1 LERNL
6 RNQLE
11 KAVSEAR
18 SVAEAGAMAV
28 LDYLGV
34 PESSPY
40 DYMSEEQR
48 DLRRRLRSHG
58 RQLGDSLNGGV
69 VQSIDRLTEEV
80 AYEHWHRMLFARFLA
95 ENRLLMYGADDPIDI
110 DLETCQG
117 LLDEGEEQ
125 ASSVWELASQLASA
139 MLPQIFRADSPSF
152 ELTFPAEYQ
161 LKLEKILTDLP
172 EGVFHASDSLGWVY
186 QYWQSKRKEEVNA
199 SEVKIGERELPAV
212 TQLFT
217 ENYMVRFLLDNS
229 LGAWWADRQ
238 LSEADYVTAD
248 SESELRYKAAVPGV
262 PLEYLRFSRSEDGVW
277 SPAAGSFPHWPKDI
291 TKLKILDPCCGSGH
305 FLVETLLMLIPL
317 RMDLEQIGE
326 AEAID
331 RILKEN
337 LYGLELDKRCV
348 ELAAFSLAF
357 TAWRYPGAGGY
368 RRLPELHI
376 ACSGLSVKAEKETW
390 SLLSHGRRNLQLAM
404 NKMYEIFT
412 DAPVLGS
419 LLDPSH
425 SELTALADWSELSA
439 ALNQALRQEQDLE
452 VHETAVAAQG
462 LVKAVAILA
471 ESYDLIITN
480 VPYLSRGKQAETLRT
495 FADDH
500 YPEAKNDLATMFLDR
515 CLGLCKTGGTVS
527 IVLPQ
532 NWLFL
537 TSYKKF
543 REKLLKKDT
552 WNLIARLGAGGF
564 QTPMWDFNVQ
574 LITLTSGGG
583 EEIITRGKQ
592 EELVF
597 SDDQQAHLIRGLD
610 VSGLK
615 TPKEKADGLRGED
628 IKEVEQARQLEN
640 PDARVALDIVD
651 IDELLSDYSYSFH
664 GLTSGDMPRM
674 KFPFWEIIQKNGIW
688 IPFQS
693 TVLRTIIY
701 GGNEAYLR
709 WEDGKGAIK
718 DLKGARKDG
727 VSIWGENGVLISQMR
742 ELSVTLYSKKAFD
755 NNTAV
760 IVPNNPAH
768 LPAIWCYCSSP
779 EYHEAVRQVDQ
790 SLKVTNATLVKVPF
804 DLEHWSKVAEEQYPH
819 GLPKPYS
826 DDPTPSPIVMI
837 RPSGSFMAIP
847 AVLSCGMR
855 KPNGL
860 LMVHCAL
867 MIRFSR
873 LP

>member
-172 EGVFHASDSLGWVY
+172 EAVFHASDSLGWVY

-291 TKLKILDPCCGSGH
+291 TELKMLDPCCGSGH

-331 RILKEN
+331 RILREN

-390 SLLSHGRRNLQLAM
+390 SLLSHGRRNLRLAM

-425 SELTALADWSELSA
+425 SELTALA
-439 ALNQALRQEQDLE
+439 
-452 VHETAVAAQG
+452 
-462 LVKAVAILA
+462 
-471 ESYDLIITN
+471 
-480 VPYLSRGKQAETLRT
+480 
-495 FADDH
+495 
-500 YPEAKNDLATMFLDR
+500 
-515 CLGLCKTGGTVS
+515 
-527 IVLPQ
+527 
-532 NWLFL
+532 
-537 TSYKKF
+537 
-543 REKLLKKDT
+543 
-552 WNLIARLGAGGF
+552 
-564 QTPMWDFNVQ
+564 
-574 LITLTSGGG
+574 
-583 EEIITRGKQ
+583 
-592 EELVF
+592 
-597 SDDQQAHLIRGLD
+597 
-610 VSGLK
+610 
-615 TPKEKADGLRGED
+615 
-628 IKEVEQARQLEN
+628 
-640 PDARVALDIVD
+640 
-651 IDELLSDYSYSFH
+651 
-664 GLTSGDMPRM
+664 
-674 KFPFWEIIQKNGIW
+674 
-688 IPFQS
+688 
-693 TVLRTIIY
+693 
-701 GGNEAYLR
+701 
-709 WEDGKGAIK
+709 
-718 DLKGARKDG
+718 G
-727 VSIWGENGVLISQMR
+727 VS
-742 ELSVTLYSKKAFD
+742 
-755 NNTAV
+755 
-760 IVPNNPAH
+760 
-768 LPAIWCYCSSP
+768 
-779 EYHEAVRQVDQ
+779 
-790 SLKVTNATLVKVPF
+790 
-804 DLEHWSKVAEEQYPH
+804 
-819 GLPKPYS
+819 
-826 DDPTPSPIVMI
+826 
-837 RPSGSFMAIP
+837 
-847 AVLSCGMR
+847 
-855 KPNGL
+855 
-860 LMVHCAL
+860 
-867 MIRFSR
+867 
-873 LP
+873 